1 MCSNGLDKN
10 DGAFSCHLHVALRN
24 KHVDSS
30 ASILPGVYLNH
41 SRPVSGDGVIDL
53 SLEFGEMVDPSKE
66 SNKHGSGHCTKM
78 QAILRQVSDGE
89 CVEWFRRVKEMF

>member
-1 MCSNGLDKN
+1 MVLLAATSCSLQKQP
-10 DGAFSCHLHVALRN
+10 CLIHL
-24 KHVDSS
+24 
-30 ASILPGVYLNH
+30 LNSPWCI

-66 SNKHGSGHCTKM
+66 SNKYGSGHCTKM

-89 CVEWFRRVKEMF
+89 CVGLDLRRVKEI